1 MDLGIAGKVAIV
13 IGGARG
19 IGYAV
24 ARELAAAE
32 ARVIIADVDEANAA
46 ASAGKLTAEKG
57 VETHG
62 IGLDVA
68 SLTSVEAGFAT
79 AAARF
84 GAPLIV
90 VNTAAIV
97 DDKLFMESRPEDWR
111 RMVDICL
118 MGPMNVLHVALPP
131 MKAAGYGRIVSFAS
145 DSARVGQA
153 RLSYYAAAKAGVI
166 ALVKSVAQ
174 EVGKDGITLNVVSPG
189 ATNTE
194 LRMNREA
201 AMRAEMGDAKY
212 KQREEKVLRMYP
224 LRRIGQPE
232 DISAMTAF
240 LVSERAS
247 WITGQVFSVN
257 GGFVM
262 P

>member
-19 IGYAV
+19 IGFSV
-24 ARELAAAE
+24 AHEIAAAN
-32 ARVIIADVDEANAA
+32 AHVIIADVDG
-46 ASAGKLTAEKG
+46 ASAVASAQKLAATGIRA
-57 VETHG
+57 
-62 IGLDVA
+62 IGLEMDVA
-68 SLTSVEAGFAT
+68 SLASVEAGFSRGT
-79 AAARF
+79 SQL
-84 GAPLIV
+84 GAPSIV

-97 DDKLFMESRPEDWR
+97 DDKLFMDSRPEDWR

-131 MKAAGYGRIVSFAS
+131 MKAAGYGRVVSFAS

-201 AMRAEMGDAKY
+201 AMRSEMGDAKY
-212 KQREEKVLRMYP
+212 KQREDKVVRMYP
-224 LRRIGQPE
+224 MRRIGQPE

>member
-1 MDLGIAGKVAIV
+1 MDLGIAGRVAMV

-19 IGYAV
+19 IGFAV
-24 ARELAAAE
+24 ASELAAAG
-32 ARVIIADVDEANAA
+32 AKVVIADIDGANAA
-46 ASAGKLTAEKG
+46 AAASKLAKAGGAETCG
-57 VETHG
+57 VAMD
-62 IGLDVA
+62 ISSLDNVA
-68 SLTSVEAGFAT
+68 AGFKQAE
-79 AAARF
+79 ARL
-84 GAPLIV
+84 GAPAIV

-97 DDKLFMESRPEDWR
+97 DDKLFAESGPSDWR
-111 RMVDICL
+111 RMIDICL
-118 MGPMNVLHVALPP
+118 VGPMNVLHVALPS
-131 MKAAGYGRIVSFAS
+131 MQKARFGRIVCFAS

-166 ALVKSVAQ
+166 ALAKSVAQ

-194 LRMNREA
+194 LRQNREA

-212 KQREEKVLRMYP
+212 KQREEKVVRMYP
-224 LRRIGQPE
+224 LRRIGQP
-232 DISAMTAF
+232 DDVAGMTAF

-247 WITGQVFSVN
+247 WITGQVVSVN